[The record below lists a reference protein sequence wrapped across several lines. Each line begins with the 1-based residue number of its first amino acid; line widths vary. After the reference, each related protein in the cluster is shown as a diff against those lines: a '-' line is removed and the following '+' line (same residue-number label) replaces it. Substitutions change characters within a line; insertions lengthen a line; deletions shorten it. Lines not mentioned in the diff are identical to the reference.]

1 MRLVVVRSVIGALAA
16 LTLVGCSV
24 ERHYIKSPGTSQTIR
39 VVSGDRLFMDLEEN
53 PTTGYRWQATCN
65 DTDVDVIIEHK
76 PPQAAEGLVGAPGTA
91 DVTIRVH
98 RGYDGPSTVTF
109 CYKRPWEAEPIKT
122 FTITLFKRTG
132 DTAFWE

>member
-1 MRLVVVRSVIGALAA
+1 MRFAGARSVIGALAA
-16 LTLVGCSV
+16 LALAGCSMG
-24 ERHYIKSPGTSQTIR
+24 RHDIESPGTSQTIR
-39 VVSGDRLFMDLEEN
+39 VESGDRFFMTLEEN

-65 DTDVDVIIEHK
+65 DTDVDVIVEHK
-76 PPQAAEGLVGAPGTA
+76 PPQAAEGLAGAPGTA

-109 CYKRPWEAEPIKT
+109 RYKRPWEAEPIKT